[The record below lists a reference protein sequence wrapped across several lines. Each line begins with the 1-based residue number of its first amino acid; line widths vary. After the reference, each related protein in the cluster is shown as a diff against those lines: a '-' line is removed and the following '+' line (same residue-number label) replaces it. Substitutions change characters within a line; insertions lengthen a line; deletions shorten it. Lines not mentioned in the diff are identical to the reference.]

1 MFVLSDLLFCSFSI
15 PGFYGNRAIF
25 KRRGRAGEKPGDE
38 MQEWVRLF
46 FSPDSSEGR
55 GDGCP
60 RSRCRSSGWTKGPC
74 PAQPGGSAIAIGPAA
89 TFTCTEPRG
98 PESKV
103 RGAGPRRR
111 RSAAQVRP
119 SSRSGK
125 MPLGQWIKKKAK
137 SKESARLVEGEQ
149 VEGEQVGAGDG
160 SLPATPVP
168 PRSLVFYTQLAH
180 GSATARVE
188 NFSNIRELYTKIA
201 EVFEIPHSEV
211 RARCSLSLSHRLPAS
226 PTRSA
231 GRNWPRWLS
240 GADLSLSLDTAGSP
254 PGALQEK

>member
-1 MFVLSDLLFCSFSI
+1 MGTTVLLSRFIRRKGRWLPPVQMPLLRVDEGAL
-15 PGFYGNRAIF
+15 PGATRRKRYCHWSSRDFYLHGA
-25 KRRGRAGEKPGDE
+25 P
-38 MQEWVRLF
+38 
-46 FSPDSSEGR
+46 
-55 GDGCP
+55 
-60 RSRCRSSGWTKGPC
+60 
-74 PAQPGGSAIAIGPAA
+74 
-89 TFTCTEPRG
+89 G

-137 SKESARLVEGEQ
+137 SKETARLVEGEQ
-149 VEGEQVGAGDG
+149 AGAGDG
-160 SLPATPVP
+160 SLLATPVP
-168 PRSLVFYTQLAH
+168 PSSLVFYTQLAH

-211 RARCSLSLSHRLPAS
+211 RARCTVAASLTLSRPLPRAARAEIG
-226 PTRSA
+226 PA
-231 GRNWPRWLS
+231 G
-240 GADLSLSLDTAGSP
+240 
-254 PGALQEK
+254 